1 MSNTKTIVRNTGWY
15 GIENIVS
22 ALSTLITS
30 IAIARTLGPTKMGYM
45 VYVMWI
51 AALTAS
57 LGGLGIPSATSKY
70 MAEYIG
76 KGDRG
81 TARFI
86 YFRTLFL
93 QMGLSTIVTGGL
105 LIWLCLHAPADY
117 RLAAILVVLSTW
129 PAMVNSIPAQ
139 ANVATE
145 NLSTNLPASII
156 STVVYLVL
164 IFATV
169 VFHWGVVGVGA
180 AFLSMRTTDF
190 LVRFFPTT
198 SRIMRWDGGQ
208 HVQAE
213 ALRRRMVIFA
223 LQSIAN
229 MIVGIVVW
237 GRSEV
242 FLLKYLCADIR
253 QVAFYSLAFSMAD
266 RLLVASAVFG
276 MAAATTIFV
285 QHGRDKSRNAA
296 VAASSLRY
304 LALVA
309 IPLHFI
315 AAALAAPAL
324 LVLYG
329 TKYRGAEM
337 VVTLAP
343 VLCMPKAFLSP
354 VYSLMQS
361 AERQGIVIFAT
372 VLAGIVDWGIAAYL
386 IPAHGAVGACIGSG
400 AAQVTA
406 IVLLWGAAIRWFN
419 VKLPWV
425 TVVKTALISTVAAM
439 TAYFIVVRLTPI
451 WGILLGGSAALS
463 VFLGL
468 SYVVR
473 ILEPQDYE
481 RFKIVASFLPKRIA
495 ERMLSLLSLLIRPQS
510 TTSAAEE
517 QMALKP

>member
-30 IAIARTLGPTKMGYM
+30 VAIARTLGPTKMGYM

-57 LGGLGIPSATSKY
+57 LGSLGIPSATSKY

-105 LIWLCLHAPADY
+105 LIWLCLHAQADY

-164 IFATV
+164 IFAAV
-169 VFHWGVVGVGA
+169 AFHWGVVGVGT
-180 AFLSMRTTDF
+180 AFLSMRATDF

-198 SRIMRWDGGQ
+198 NRIMRWDGQ
-208 HVQAE
+208 HAQAA

-329 TKYRGAEM
+329 TRYRGAEM

-425 TVVKTALISTVAAM
+425 TVMKTALISTVAAV

-468 SYVVR
+468 SYIVR

-481 RFKIVASFLPKRIA
+481 RFKIVANFLPKSIA
-495 ERMLSLLSLLIRPQS
+495 GRVVSFLSMLIRQQS
-510 TTSAAEE
+510 PAPAAEE